1 MGSIVARLLSLLP
14 CGGSLPEEVWNRRCR
29 FLMALTWFHALAIA
43 MVGPIAGYSWEVSA
57 SALFREDTVL
67 HTLLEG
73 SLVALFA
80 LLATLKRAGRTFQAT
95 MLGFGLMTSSAILV
109 HLSGGYIE
117 LHFHFFVML
126 AFLALLQ
133 DWVPYLLAILYVAV
147 HHGVVGVLWPEEVY
161 NHPAALAAPWTWAG
175 IHAFFIFWACV
186 GSVVAWKFNEK
197 AQEKIRKQAE
207 ELDKLNKLQA
217 DFAAMM
223 AHDLRSP
230 LTSVISTAAML
241 GDGLL
246 GPVSEEQKKWLAK
259 IEANCL
265 QLVEIVNDFLDLSKI
280 EAGHIALAKQLVDVR
295 ELVRSTVET
304 YLPLANGK
312 KIVIRDRLD
321 ANLPL
326 LEVDPKRMDQVLSN
340 LISNALKFTPEGGEI
355 EVGAKRENG
364 GVRLWVK
371 DNGLGIAPEEVKTLF
386 QKYRQASAAEE
397 SAQRGTGLGLLISK
411 LLVEAHGGRIQ
422 VESAL
427 GKGSTFTVVIPR
439 SVARLGWNPTALK
452 FPSGRVEN

>member
-1 MGSIVARLLSLLP
+1 MAAIARKLFGFLP
-14 CGGSLPEEVWNRRCR
+14 SGGSLPEEVWRRRCR
-29 FLMALTWFHALAIA
+29 FLMALTWFHALVIA
-43 MVGPIAGYSWEVSA
+43 LIGPIAGYSWELSPSA
-57 SALFREDTVL
+57 FFREGTVL
-67 HTLLEG
+67 HALLEG
-73 SLVALFA
+73 SLVGLFA
-80 LLATLKRAGRTFQAT
+80 LLATCARAGRTFQAT

-147 HHGVVGVLWPEEVY
+147 HHGAVGVLWPEEVY
-161 NHPAALAAPWTWAG
+161 NHQAALEAPWTWAG

-186 GSVVAWKFNEK
+186 GSVVAWKFNEL
-197 AQEKIRKQAE
+197 AQEKIKKQAE
-207 ELDKLNKLQA
+207 ELDKLNRLQA

-241 GDGLL
+241 GEGLL
-246 GPVSEEQKKWLAK
+246 GAVTEEQKRWLGK
-259 IEANCL
+259 IETNCL

-280 EAGHIALAKQLVDVR
+280 EAGHVSLAKQLVDLR
-295 ELVRSTVET
+295 ELVRSSLET

-312 KIVIRDRLD
+312 RIALRDRLD
-321 ANLPL
+321 ADLPM

-340 LISNALKFTPEGGEI
+340 LIGNALKFTPEGGEV
-355 EVGAKRENG
+355 EVGAKRDNG
-364 GVRLWVK
+364 RVRLWVK
-371 DNGLGIAPEEVKTLF
+371 DSGLGIAPEEVKSLF

-397 SAQRGTGLGLLISK
+397 SAQKGTGLGLLISK
-411 LLVEAHGGRIQ
+411 LLVEAHGGQIR
-422 VESAL
+422 VESAP
-427 GKGSTFTVVIPR
+427 GRGSTFTVIIPCP
-439 SVARLGWNPTALK
+439 ARG
-452 FPSGRVEN
+452 S